1 MRKKRLFKYY
11 ILYLLIYIILYVQ
24 FNFNYDSLTGFLKS
38 NILIFNKSI
47 LIQIE
52 FFSFCIIMFLLIN
65 EYMSFYDNLK
75 AMILVRYSKDYRYIL
90 FKELMIITILF
101 SIPYFI
107 CCNRISDIILV
118 IVKFMVF
125 IILYILQRKIDNRY
139 VNTLTPLVYSLFI
152 LFLNSINSI

>member
-1 MRKKRLFKYY
+1 MKF
-11 ILYLLIYIILYVQ
+11 VT
-24 FNFNYDSLTGFLKS
+24 NFNYDSLTGFLES

-52 FFSFCIIMFLLIN
+52 FFSIYIIMFLLIN

-125 IILYILQRKIDNRY
+125 IILYILQRKIDNHY
-139 VNTLTPLVYSLFI
+139 VNTITPLVYSLFN
-152 LFLNSINSI
+152 LLLNSI

>member
-24 FNFNYDSLTGFLKS
+24 FNFNYDSLTGFLES

-52 FFSFCIIMFLLIN
+52 FFSIYIIMFLLIN

-107 CCNRISDIILV
+107 CCNRISDIMLV

-125 IILYILQRKIDNRY
+125 IILYILQRKIDNHY
-139 VNTLTPLVYSLFI
+139 VNTITPLVYSLFN
-152 LFLNSINSI
+152 LLLNSI

>member
-24 FNFNYDSLTGFLKS
+24 FNFNYDSLTGFLES
-38 NILIFNKSI
+38 NILIFNKSV

-52 FFSFCIIMFLLIN
+52 FFSIYIIMFLLIN

-125 IILYILQRKIDNRY
+125 IILYILQRKIDNHY
-139 VNTLTPLVYSLFI
+139 VNTITPLVYSLFN
-152 LFLNSINSI
+152 LLLNSI

>member
-24 FNFNYDSLTGFLKS
+24 FNFNYDSLTGFLES

-52 FFSFCIIMFLLIN
+52 FFSIYIIMFLLIN

-118 IVKFMVF
+118 IVKFMFF
-125 IILYILQRKIDNRY
+125 IILYILQRKIDNHY
-139 VNTLTPLVYSLFI
+139 VNTITPLVYSLFN
-152 LFLNSINSI
+152 LLLNSI

>member
-24 FNFNYDSLTGFLKS
+24 FNFNYDSLTGFLES
-38 NILIFNKSI
+38 NIFIFNKSI

-52 FFSFCIIMFLLIN
+52 FFSIYIIMFLLIN

-118 IVKFMVF
+118 IVKFMFF
-125 IILYILQRKIDNRY
+125 IILYILQRKIDNHY
-139 VNTLTPLVYSLFI
+139 VNTITPLVYSLFN
-152 LFLNSINSI
+152 LLLNSI

>member
-1 MRKKRLFKYY
+1 MIKKRLFKYY

-24 FNFNYDSLTGFLKS
+24 FNFNHDSLTGFLES

-52 FFSFCIIMFLLIN
+52 FFSIYIIMFLLIN

-125 IILYILQRKIDNRY
+125 IILYILQRKIDNHY
-139 VNTLTPLVYSLFI
+139 VNTITPLVYSLFN
-152 LFLNSINSI
+152 LLLNSI

>member
-24 FNFNYDSLTGFLKS
+24 FNFNYDSLTGFLES

-52 FFSFCIIMFLLIN
+52 FFSIYIIMFLLIN
-65 EYMSFYDNLK
+65 EYMSFFFNLK

-125 IILYILQRKIDNRY
+125 IILYILQRKIDNHY
-139 VNTLTPLVYSLFI
+139 VNTITPLVYSLFN
-152 LFLNSINSI
+152 LLLNSI

>member
-52 FFSFCIIMFLLIN
+52 FFSIYIIMFLLIN

-75 AMILVRYSKDYRYIL
+75 AMILVRYSKDYRYIP

-118 IVKFMVF
+118 IVKFMFF
-125 IILYILQRKIDNRY
+125 IILYILQRKIDNHY
-139 VNTLTPLVYSLFI
+139 VNTITPLVYSLFN
-152 LFLNSINSI
+152 LLLNSI

>member
-24 FNFNYDSLTGFLKS
+24 FNFNYDSLTGFLES

-52 FFSFCIIMFLLIN
+52 FFSIYIIMFLLIN

-107 CCNRISDIILV
+107 CCDRISDIILV
-118 IVKFMVF
+118 IVKFMFF
-125 IILYILQRKIDNRY
+125 IILYILQRKIDNHY
-139 VNTLTPLVYSLFI
+139 VNTITPLVYSLFN
-152 LFLNSINSI
+152 LLLNSI

>member
-24 FNFNYDSLTGFLKS
+24 FNFNYDSLTGFLES

-52 FFSFCIIMFLLIN
+52 FFSIYIIMFLLIN

-152 LFLNSINSI
+152 LFLNSI

>member
-24 FNFNYDSLTGFLKS
+24 FNFNYDSLTGFLES

-52 FFSFCIIMFLLIN
+52 FLSIYIIMFLLIN

-118 IVKFMVF
+118 IVKFMFF
-125 IILYILQRKIDNRY
+125 IILYIMQRKIDNHY
-139 VNTLTPLVYSLFI
+139 VNTITPLIYSLFN
-152 LFLNSINSI
+152 LLLNSI

>member
-24 FNFNYDSLTGFLKS
+24 FNFNYDSLTGFLES

-52 FFSFCIIMFLLIN
+52 FFSIYIIMFLLIN

-75 AMILVRYSKDYRYIL
+75 AMILVRYSKDYHYIL

-118 IVKFMVF
+118 IVKFMFF
-125 IILYILQRKIDNRY
+125 IILYILQRKIDNHY
-139 VNTLTPLVYSLFI
+139 VNTITPLVYSLFN
-152 LFLNSINSI
+152 LLLNSI

>member
-75 AMILVRYSKDYRYIL
+75 AMILVRYSKDYRYII

-118 IVKFMVF
+118 IVKFMFF
-125 IILYILQRKIDNRY
+125 IILYILQRKIDNHY
-139 VNTLTPLVYSLFI
+139 VNTITPLVYSLFS
-152 LFLNSINSI
+152 LLLNSI

>member
-24 FNFNYDSLTGFLKS
+24 FNFNYDSLTGFLES

-52 FFSFCIIMFLLIN
+52 FFSIYIIMFLLIN

-75 AMILVRYSKDYRYIL
+75 ALILVRYSKDYRYIL

-118 IVKFMVF
+118 IVKFMFF
-125 IILYILQRKIDNRY
+125 IILYILQRKIDNHY
-139 VNTLTPLVYSLFI
+139 VNTITPLVYSLFN
-152 LFLNSINSI
+152 LLLNSI

>member
-75 AMILVRYSKDYRYIL
+75 TMILVRYSKDYRYIL

-125 IILYILQRKIDNRY
+125 IILYILQRKINNHY
-139 VNTLTPLVYSLFI
+139 VNTLTPLVYSLFS
-152 LFLNSINSI
+152 LLLNSI

>member
-107 CCNRISDIILV
+107 CCNRILDIILV

-152 LFLNSINSI
+152 LFLNSI

>member
-24 FNFNYDSLTGFLKS
+24 FNFNYDSLTGFLES

-52 FFSFCIIMFLLIN
+52 FFSIYIIMFLLIN

-90 FKELMIITILF
+90 LKELMIITILF

-118 IVKFMVF
+118 IVKFMFF
-125 IILYILQRKIDNRY
+125 IILDNHY
-139 VNTLTPLVYSLFI
+139 VNTITPLVYSLFN
-152 LFLNSINSI
+152 LLLNSI

>member
-152 LFLNSINSI
+152 LFLNSI

>member
-24 FNFNYDSLTGFLKS
+24 FNFNYDSLTGFLES

-52 FFSFCIIMFLLIN
+52 FFSIYIIMFLLIN

-107 CCNRISDIILV
+107 CYNRISDIILV
-118 IVKFMVF
+118 IVKFMFF
-125 IILYILQRKIDNRY
+125 IILYILQRKIDNHY
-139 VNTLTPLVYSLFI
+139 VNTITPLVYSLFN
-152 LFLNSINSI
+152 LLLNSI

>member
-65 EYMSFYDNLK
+65 EYMSFYYNLK
-75 AMILVRYSKDYRYIL
+75 AMILVRYSKDYRYII

-118 IVKFMVF
+118 IVKFMAF
-125 IILYILQRKIDNRY
+125 IILYILQRKIDNHY
-139 VNTLTPLVYSLFI
+139 VNTLTPLVYSLFS
-152 LFLNSINSI
+152 LLLNSI

>member
-24 FNFNYDSLTGFLKS
+24 FNFNCDSLTGFLES

-52 FFSFCIIMFLLIN
+52 FFSIYIIMFLLIN

-118 IVKFMVF
+118 IVKFMFF
-125 IILYILQRKIDNRY
+125 IILYILQRKIDNHY
-139 VNTLTPLVYSLFI
+139 VNTITPLVYSLFN
-152 LFLNSINSI
+152 LLLNSI

>member
-139 VNTLTPLVYSLFI
+139 VNTLTPLGYSLFI
-152 LFLNSINSI
+152 LFLNSI

>member
-75 AMILVRYSKDYRYIL
+75 AMILVRYSKDFRYIL

-125 IILYILQRKIDNRY
+125 IILYILQRKIDNHY
-139 VNTLTPLVYSLFI
+139 VNTLTPLIYSLFS
-152 LFLNSINSI
+152 LLLNSI

>member
-139 VNTLTPLVYSLFI
+139 VNTLTPLVYSLFV
-152 LFLNSINSI
+152 LFLNSI

>member
-24 FNFNYDSLTGFLKS
+24 FNFNYDSLTGFLES

-52 FFSFCIIMFLLIN
+52 FFSIYIIMFLLIN
-65 EYMSFYDNLK
+65 EYMSFYYNLK

-118 IVKFMVF
+118 IVKFMFF
-125 IILYILQRKIDNRY
+125 IILYILQRKIDNHY
-139 VNTLTPLVYSLFI
+139 VNTITPLVYSLFN
-152 LFLNSINSI
+152 LLLNSI

>member
-75 AMILVRYSKDYRYIL
+75 AMILVRYSKDYRYII

-118 IVKFMVF
+118 IVKFMAF
-125 IILYILQRKIDNRY
+125 IILYILQRKIDNHY
-139 VNTLTPLVYSLFI
+139 VNTLTPLVYSLFS
-152 LFLNSINSI
+152 LLLNSI

>member
-139 VNTLTPLVYSLFI
+139 VNTLTPLVYSFFI
-152 LFLNSINSI
+152 LFLNSI

>member
-24 FNFNYDSLTGFLKS
+24 FNFNYDSLTGFLES

-52 FFSFCIIMFLLIN
+52 FFSIYIIMFLLIN

-101 SIPYFI
+101 AIPYFI

-125 IILYILQRKIDNRY
+125 IILYILQRKIDNHY
-139 VNTLTPLVYSLFI
+139 VNTITPLVYSLFN
-152 LFLNSINSI
+152 LLLNSI

>member
-24 FNFNYDSLTGFLKS
+24 FNFNYDSLTGFLES

-52 FFSFCIIMFLLIN
+52 FFSIYIIMFLLIN

-118 IVKFMVF
+118 IVKFMFF
-125 IILYILQRKIDNRY
+125 IILYILQRKIDNHY
-139 VNTLTPLVYSLFI
+139 VNTITPLAYSLFN
-152 LFLNSINSI
+152 LLLNSI

>member
-24 FNFNYDSLTGFLKS
+24 FNFNYDSLTGFLES

-52 FFSFCIIMFLLIN
+52 FFSIYIIMFLLIN

-118 IVKFMVF
+118 IVKFMFF
-125 IILYILQRKIDNRY
+125 IILYILQRKIDNHY
-139 VNTLTPLVYSLFI
+139 VNTITPLVYSLFN
-152 LFLNSINSI
+152 LFLNSI

>member
-1 MRKKRLFKYY
+1 MRKKRLFKYN

-24 FNFNYDSLTGFLKS
+24 FNFNYDSLTGFLES

-52 FFSFCIIMFLLIN
+52 FFSMYIIMFLLIN

-118 IVKFMVF
+118 IVKFMFF
-125 IILYILQRKIDNRY
+125 IILYILQRKIDNHY
-139 VNTLTPLVYSLFI
+139 VNTITPLVYSLFN
-152 LFLNSINSI
+152 LLLNSI

>member
-24 FNFNYDSLTGFLKS
+24 FNFNYDSLTGFLES

-52 FFSFCIIMFLLIN
+52 FFSIYIIMFLLIN

-118 IVKFMVF
+118 IVKFMFF
-125 IILYILQRKIDNRY
+125 IILYILQRKIDNHY
-139 VNTLTPLVYSLFI
+139 VNIITPLVYSLFN
-152 LFLNSINSI
+152 LLLNSI

>member
-24 FNFNYDSLTGFLKS
+24 FNFNYDSLTGFLES

-52 FFSFCIIMFLLIN
+52 FFSIYIIMFLLIN

-118 IVKFMVF
+118 IVKFMFF
-125 IILYILQRKIDNRY
+125 IILYIMQRKIDNHY
-139 VNTLTPLVYSLFI
+139 VNTITPLVYSLFN
-152 LFLNSINSI
+152 LLLNSI

>member
-24 FNFNYDSLTGFLKS
+24 FNFNYDSLTGFLES

-52 FFSFCIIMFLLIN
+52 FFSIYIIMFLLIN

-125 IILYILQRKIDNRY
+125 IILYIPQRKIDNHY
-139 VNTLTPLVYSLFI
+139 VNTITPLVYSLFN
-152 LFLNSINSI
+152 LLLNSI

>member
-139 VNTLTPLVYSLFI
+139 VNTITPLVYSLFN
-152 LFLNSINSI
+152 LLLNSI

>member
-125 IILYILQRKIDNRY
+125 IILYILQRKIDNHY
-139 VNTLTPLVYSLFI
+139 VNTITPLVYSLFN
-152 LFLNSINSI
+152 LLLNSI

>member
-24 FNFNYDSLTGFLKS
+24 FNFNYDSLTGFLES

-52 FFSFCIIMFLLIN
+52 FFSIYIIMFLLIN

-118 IVKFMVF
+118 IVKFMFF
-125 IILYILQRKIDNRY
+125 IILYILQRKIDNHY
-139 VNTLTPLVYSLFI
+139 VNTIIPLVYSLFN
-152 LFLNSINSI
+152 LLLNSI

>member
-24 FNFNYDSLTGFLKS
+24 FNFNYDSLTGFLES

-52 FFSFCIIMFLLIN
+52 FLSIYIIMFLLIN

-118 IVKFMVF
+118 IVKFMFF
-125 IILYILQRKIDNRY
+125 IILYIMQRKIDNHY
-139 VNTLTPLVYSLFI
+139 VNTITPLVYSLFN
-152 LFLNSINSI
+152 LLLNSI

>member
-24 FNFNYDSLTGFLKS
+24 FNFNYDSLNGFLES

-52 FFSFCIIMFLLIN
+52 FFSIYIIMFLLIN

-125 IILYILQRKIDNRY
+125 IILYILQRKIDNHY
-139 VNTLTPLVYSLFI
+139 VNTITPLVYSLFN
-152 LFLNSINSI
+152 LLLNSI

>member
-125 IILYILQRKIDNRY
+125 IILYILQRKIDNHY
-139 VNTLTPLVYSLFI
+139 VNTLTPLVYSLFS
-152 LFLNSINSI
+152 LFLNSI